1 MNRQAREHAQNFMH
15 QGERLIAA
23 CGYELG
29 PGVPS
34 PPEQLIPPAE
44 PTALAQRI
52 EDRIPGPL
60 RRLLTSHALD
70 PRHSGPAAAAA
81 AVDRLPHAVDDL
93 GARMM
98 HGTSME
104 GGWQSAAGRF
114 LISRAGARGSVQG
127 VLAVTDRRWLALTD
141 VSPLWR
147 STPVMKPYW
156 EAPRAAVSALR
167 ANPKGLLQKGRVDI
181 EFTDGSWVAVL
192 ATPAASAAPFA
203 AAAAYHR

>member
-1 MNRQAREHAQNFMH
+1 MNRQAREHAQNFLH

-29 PGVPS
+29 PGVPT
-34 PPEQLIPPAE
+34 PPEDLVPPAE
-44 PTALAQRI
+44 PAALNRRI
-52 EDRIPGPL
+52 EERIPGPL
-60 RRLLTSHALD
+60 RRLIAAQLD
-70 PRHSGPAAAAA
+70 PRHSRPAAAAN
-81 AVDRLPHAVDDL
+81 AVDRMPNAVDDL
-93 GARMM
+93 GSRMM

-114 LISRAGARGSVQG
+114 LIGRAGARGSVEG
-127 VLAVTDRRWLALTD
+127 VLAVTDRRWIALTD

-147 STPVMKPYW
+147 STPTMKQYW

-167 ANPKGLLQKGRVDI
+167 ANPKGMLQKGRVDI

-192 ATPAASAAPFA
+192 TSPAAHAAPFA